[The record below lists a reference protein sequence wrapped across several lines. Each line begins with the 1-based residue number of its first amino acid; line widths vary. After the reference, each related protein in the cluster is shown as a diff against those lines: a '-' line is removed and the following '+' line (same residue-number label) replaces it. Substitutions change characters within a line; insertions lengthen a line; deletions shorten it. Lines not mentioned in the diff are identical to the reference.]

1 MNKTLKILFWLLIAV
16 NVIFFAVMKSGVLND
31 EQATQVLHPMHE
43 EKISLLVAPQSAPVA
58 AQSAVVPQAGSIA
71 SSVPAQSVVAPV
83 VAPIA
88 ASAPA
93 VVKSDN
99 LACFEWGDF
108 SGAGLDHAVRALKK
122 LQLGDKLSQREI
134 DRVIGFWVYIPPL
147 KDKAAVNQKLAQLKA
162 RGVTDYF
169 VVQEAGEWLNAI
181 SLGVFK
187 SRESAQNFLEGLREK
202 NVATAKMGERSGK
215 NKATVFIING
225 LDADMN
231 VRLAAL
237 QKDFAGSELKLV
249 SCH

>member
-43 EKISLLVAPQSAPVA
+43 EKISLLVASQSAPVA
-58 AQSAVVPQAGSIA
+58 AQSAVVPPAVSIA
-71 SSVPAQSVVAPV
+71 SSVPAQSVVAP
-83 VAPIA
+83 IA

-93 VVKSDN
+93 AVKSGN

-225 LDADMN
+225 LDAEMN
-231 VRLAAL
+231 IRLAAL